1 VIRSLHAT
9 SSKKARIKPQTV
21 QSPMPY
27 QVSTRTI
34 EALRATLAQVEQQT
48 DLAPDDP
55 SLATLKSILLQRIA
69 ELQAVDAAAA
79 QRVEHEA
86 LEAAHPASTACED
99 DSAASLAIDLAVSLL
114 ATNPAGRPFEPSANL
129 PVPDL
134 PPPPAAPVQELPAMV
149 DEAAPSDLP
158 PAAS

>member
-1 VIRSLHAT
+1 MS
-9 SSKKARIKPQTV
+9 
-21 QSPMPY
+21 Y
-27 QVSTRTI
+27 QVGTRTI

-69 ELQAVDAAAA
+69 ELQAIDAAGE

-86 LEAAHPASTACED
+86 LEAALKASAAPED
-99 DSAASLAIDLAVSLL
+99 DTAASLAIDLAVSLL
-114 ATNPAGRPFEPSANL
+114 ATNPAGRPFEPSAKL

-134 PPPPAAPVQELPAMV
+134 PPTPSAPVQELPAIV

-158 PAAS
+158 PASS